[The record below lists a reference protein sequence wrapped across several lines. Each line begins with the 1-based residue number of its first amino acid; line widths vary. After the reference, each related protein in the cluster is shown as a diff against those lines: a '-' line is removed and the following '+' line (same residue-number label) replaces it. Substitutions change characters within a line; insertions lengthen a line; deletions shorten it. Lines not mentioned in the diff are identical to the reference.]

1 MVPQFET
8 ILIHVYTKNRDDKNA
23 WKGDFFKW

>member
-23 WKGDFFKW
+23 